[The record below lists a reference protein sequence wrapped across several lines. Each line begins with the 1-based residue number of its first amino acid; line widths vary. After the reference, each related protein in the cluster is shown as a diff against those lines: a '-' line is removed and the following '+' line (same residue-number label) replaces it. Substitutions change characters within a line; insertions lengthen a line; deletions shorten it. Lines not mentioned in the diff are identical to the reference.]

1 MNKEKSTGMTENRM
15 NEEIESLK
23 KVFDT
28 VRVLSAEE
36 VGGLKKDCNVGKS
49 ENCYDIWKRTKPCP
63 VCISYRALTEKRQF
77 CKVEKTSDGTYQVFA
92 DYREVDGKPCVIE
105 MIKRFKD
112 DVVVYFTDDE
122 NRAETA
128 KDYFEKSY
136 SDVLTETFNRR
147 YYEECLAD
155 EVFSGG
161 VAMIDL
167 DDFKIYND
175 LFGHDAGDAVLKAVA
190 KTIKK
195 CVRSTD
201 KLIRYGGDEFLLIAS
216 GMTETSFNRCMRDIS
231 ETVRSIKIDDYPSI
245 KPTVSIGGVVC
256 VKETVKNAV
265 GRADEFMYLAKKK
278 KDCAVAETDKRA
290 IKSVTKYMPAKGT
303 VLIVDDSALNR
314 EILVS
319 ILKNEYELVE
329 AADGEEC
336 IEKLNEYGTRIS
348 VVLLDLVMPNLNG
361 FDVLDYMNKKDL
373 IGEIPV
379 ITITGDE
386 SLDTVRVAYEM
397 GVSDYITRPFD
408 AKVVYRRVSNT
419 IKVYSR
425 QKRLI
430 YELKNQMREKEKNR
444 DMMIEILCRIIER
457 RGGYTGN
464 HASHITEFTRILLE
478 KLVSAKKDCGVD
490 AKDIPVISTAAAFH
504 DLGKISIAREI
515 IDKKGK
521 LTAEEFEIIKTHTS
535 AGEEM
540 LLDLADFEDEPL
552 VYYARQICRSHHER
566 YDGKGYP
573 DGLKGDEIPVAAQV
587 VAICDVYDALISE
600 RPYKRAYSHE
610 EAVKMIKNGECGA
623 FNPVIIECFDECADK
638 FKKITETEIAEN
650 AEKK

>member
-1 MNKEKSTGMTENRM
+1 MGKEIIGITKNQMNA
-15 NEEIESLK
+15 EIETLEK
-23 KVFDT
+23 TFDT
-28 VRVLSAEE
+28 VRVLKAEE
-36 VGGLKKDCNVGKS
+36 VGGLKKDCTVGKN
-49 ENCYDIWKRTKPCP
+49 ENCYEIWGRNQACP

-77 CKVEKTSDGTYQVFA
+77 CKVEKTKAGAFQVFA

-105 MIKRFKD
+105 MIKHFKD
-112 DVVVYFTDDE
+112 DVIVYFTDDE
-122 NRAETA
+122 RRIETA
-128 KDYFEKSY
+128 NDYFERSY
-136 SDVLTETFNRR
+136 SDILCETFNRR
-147 YYEECLAD
+147 YYEECLAG
-155 EVFSGG
+155 ESFTGG

-190 KTIKK
+190 KTIRK

-201 KLIRYGGDEFLLIAS
+201 KVIRYGGDEFLIVAG
-216 GMTETSFNRCMRDIS
+216 GMTEVSFNRCMRDIS
-231 ETVRSIKIDDYPSI
+231 DTVRSTVIDEYPSI
-245 KPTVSIGGVVC
+245 KPTVSVGGVLC
-256 VKETVKNAV
+256 VNETLKDAV

-278 KDCAVAETDKRA
+278 KDCAVGEKDKRA
-290 IKSVTKYMPAKGT
+290 IKSAAKFTPSKET
-303 VLIVDDSALNR
+303 VLIVDDSDINR

-319 ILKNEYELVE
+319 ILKNEYDLIE

-336 IEKLNEYGTRIS
+336 INKLNEYGTRIS
-348 VVLLDLVMPNLNG
+348 AVLLDLIMPNMNG
-361 FDVLDYMNKKDL
+361 FDVLDYMNKNDL

-386 SLDTVRVAYEM
+386 SQDTVRVAYEK

-430 YELKNQMREKEKNR
+430 FELKSQMREKEKNR
-444 DMMIEILCRIIER
+444 DMIVEILCRIIEK
-457 RGGYTGN
+457 RGGYVGN
-464 HASHITEFTRILLE
+464 HASHITEFTRLLLE
-478 KLVSAKKDCGVD
+478 KLVSKKSDCGIK
-490 AKDIPVISTAAAFH
+490 AKDIFVISTAAALH
-504 DLGKISIAREI
+504 DLGKVQIDRAI

-521 LTAEEFEIIKTHTS
+521 LTNEEFEIIKTHTT

-540 LLDLADFEDEPL
+540 LIDLADFEDEPL
-552 VYYARQICRSHHER
+552 VNYARQICRYHHER

-573 DGLKGDEIPVAAQV
+573 DGLKGDEIPIAAQV
-587 VAICDVYDALISE
+587 VSVCDVYDALISE
-600 RPYKRAYSHE
+600 RPYKRAYTHD

-623 FNPVIIECFDECADK
+623 FNPVILECFDECADK
-638 FKKITETEIAEN
+638 FKDIIER
-650 AEKK
+650 EKKEKKDDE

>member
-1 MNKEKSTGMTENRM
+1 MGKEIIGITKNQMNA
-15 NEEIESLK
+15 EIETLEK
-23 KVFDT
+23 TFDT

-36 VGGLKKDCNVGKS
+36 VGGLKKDCSVGEN
-49 ENCYDIWKRTKPCP
+49 ENCYEIWGRNQACP

-77 CKVEKTSDGTYQVFA
+77 CKVEKTKAGAFQVFA
-92 DYREVDGKPCVIE
+92 DYREVDGKPCVVE
-105 MIKRFKD
+105 MIKHFKD
-112 DVVVYFTDDE
+112 DVIVYFTDDE
-122 NRAETA
+122 RRIETA
-128 KDYFEKSY
+128 NDYFERSY
-136 SDVLTETFNRR
+136 SDILCETFNRR
-147 YYEECLAD
+147 YYEECLAG
-155 EVFSGG
+155 ERFTGG

-190 KTIKK
+190 KTIRK

-201 KLIRYGGDEFLLIAS
+201 KVIRYGGDEFLIVAG
-216 GMTETSFNRCMRDIS
+216 GMTEVSFNRCMRDIS
-231 ETVRSIKIDDYPSI
+231 DTVRSTVIDEYPSI
-245 KPTVSIGGVVC
+245 KPTVSVGGVVC
-256 VKETVKNAV
+256 VNEILKDAV

-278 KDCAVAETDKRA
+278 KDCAVGEKDKRA
-290 IKSVTKYMPAKGT
+290 IKSAAKFTPAKET
-303 VLIVDDSALNR
+303 VLIVDDSDINR

-319 ILKNEYELVE
+319 ILKNEYDLIE

-336 IEKLNEYGTRIS
+336 INKLNEYGTRIS
-348 VVLLDLVMPNLNG
+348 AVLLDLIMPNMNG
-361 FDVLDYMNKKDL
+361 FDVLDYMNKNDL

-386 SLDTVRVAYEM
+386 SQDTVRVAYEK

-430 YELKNQMREKEKNR
+430 FELKSQMREKEKNR
-444 DMMIEILCRIIER
+444 DMIVEILCRIIEK
-457 RGGYTGN
+457 RGGYVGN
-464 HASHITEFTRILLE
+464 HASHITEFTRLLLE
-478 KLVSAKKDCGVD
+478 KLVSKKDDCD
-490 AKDIPVISTAAAFH
+490 IKAKDIFAISTAAALH
-504 DLGKISIAREI
+504 DLGKVQIDRAI

-521 LTAEEFEIIKTHTS
+521 LTNEEFEIIKTHTT

-540 LLDLADFEDEPL
+540 LIDLADFEDEPL
-552 VYYARQICRSHHER
+552 VNYARQICRSHHER

-573 DGLKGDEIPVAAQV
+573 DGLKGDEIPIAAQV
-587 VAICDVYDALISE
+587 VSVCDVYDALISE
-600 RPYKRAYSHE
+600 RPYKRAYTHD

-623 FNPVIIECFDECADK
+623 FNPVILECFDECADK
-638 FKKITETEIAEN
+638 FKDIIER
-650 AEKK
+650 EKKEKKDDE